1 MKGSSLSTRD
11 DFELLIGVD
20 WADKKHDI
28 CEYDVGSHHYQFA
41 VIPHTPDAIQGW
53 LLSLQERY
61 PGKRFAIACELT
73 KGPLINAL
81 QAFEEVVI
89 YPLNPSMVARYRKA
103 FASSGSK
110 SDPVDAKIQVEILQ
124 YHRDKLTPLKP
135 QSDTV
140 RELNQLVLFR
150 RKLVEDRVSLSNKIT
165 GILKQ
170 YYPQPLLWF
179 KEKDSVIFC
188 DFLMRWTTLDQAQT
202 ARKATLISFFA
213 KHNSHYPDV
222 NELRIKQLKAA
233 TPLTRDEAII
243 RPNALMIRLLLPQLK
258 QLLLAIKTLD
268 EEIKALYNQ
277 HDDHIIF
284 DSLPGAGP
292 CYAPRLLAAFGED
305 RARYPSA
312 SDIQKY
318 AGIAPVIEASGQ
330 KAWIHWRYHCP
341 KFLRQSL
348 VEWAGQTVRYSY
360 WAKAFYEQQIGKGK
374 SHNVAIRALTFKWIR
389 IVWRCWQDRKTYD
402 ESTYLKALKM
412 KGSPLLR
419 YAVDN

>member
-1 MKGSSLSTRD
+1 
-11 DFELLIGVD
+11 
-20 WADKKHDI
+20 
-28 CEYDVGSHHYQFA
+28 
-41 VIPHTPDAIQGW
+41 
-53 LLSLQERY
+53 
-61 PGKRFAIACELT
+61 
-73 KGPLINAL
+73 
-81 QAFEEVVI
+81 
-89 YPLNPSMVARYRKA
+89 MVARYRKA

-135 QSDTV
+135 QSDSI
-140 RELNQLVLFR
+140 RQLNQLVLFR
-150 RKLVEDRVSLSNKIT
+150 RKLVQDRVSLSNKIT

-170 YYPQPLLWF
+170 YFPQSLLWF
-179 KEKDSVIFC
+179 KEKDTVIFC
-188 DFLMRWTTLDQAQT
+188 DFLMRWTTLEQAQA
-202 ARKATLISFFA
+202 ARRTTFLAFFS

-222 NELRIKQLKAA
+222 NEARFTQLKAA
-233 TPLTRDEAII
+233 KPLTRDEAII
-243 RPNALMIRLLLPQLK
+243 KPNSLMISLLVPQLK
-258 QLLLAIKTLD
+258 QLLLAIRTLD
-268 EEIKALYNQ
+268 EEIKELYIQ

-292 CYAPRLLAAFGED
+292 FYAPRLLAAFGED
-305 RARYPSA
+305 RARYQSA

-389 IVWRCWQDRKTYD
+389 IVWRCWQDRKVYD
-402 ESTYLKALKM
+402 ESTYLNALRV
-412 KGSPLLR
+412 KGSQLLK
-419 YAVDN
+419 YAVYN